1 MKRILLTCL
10 TLVLLCSC
18 AKDDKPLTSGQNS
31 GVDDSVS
38 ISENLSKD
46 GEIAL
51 GLVPQWNE
59 AMGITVATD
68 PDVPDFLTPDQQ
80 NLFRAARRM
89 IYGLR
94 GPTPGYKTDYSVTA
108 HQGVGEAS
116 YLYALD
122 TAFASYADFDTALHA
137 VCTDDFC
144 NILLPNDPCNPVM
157 EHDGKLYALDAA
169 RGADSTYISTAYNLV
184 SESDTEIVFEFIGT
198 YNDEINWDK
207 GGIEGRDKTKDNTV
221 TETAKLILTDK
232 GWRFDS
238 FYIMN

>member
-122 TAFASYADFDTALHA
+122 
-137 VCTDDFC
+137 
-144 NILLPNDPCNPVM
+144 
-157 EHDGKLYALDAA
+157 AA